1 MGNHNENQFFNLN
14 KSTDKKSKRHFVPI
28 EEMKNQNNLKKS
40 SKTIRPNK
48 NSINNIKVSKSNQQ
62 IGKGFS
68 VQASILKKKLKC
80 NYSKT
85 CKNFNVMKLLKMNN
99 YEDLKVDIAFFSDDE
114 NIKQNKKLYSVL
126 KKYKKINEL
135 RRIIDQKKRRDL
147 DNKKKNL
154 TNKNIINAQNIKQTY
169 NYLSKIQKDPIKQ
182 SLSGKSNLPL
192 NRSFAKKNNKQN
204 IQKSGINRNF
214 LPNINNRN
222 LMGQDQILHN
232 KRLNSIQKSI
242 PLKSEANNSIIRN
255 NPNSELNRGSFTKL
269 SNSRK
274 KNKEPNNSLLKNEI
288 GSSFIRFPLNKS
300 LDEKNLKRIKESKDY
315 TNISQNQQSN
325 NKLSNLTPISEK
337 RQHNISQIE
346 ENNSLSPEDKVLR
359 RFQYWQK
366 IVYPNYLPN
375 FCNGKHIELE
385 LNSFLS
391 NKHKNPR
398 FKFIGLNELA
408 NFQ

>member
-1 MGNHNENQFFNLN
+1 
-14 KSTDKKSKRHFVPI
+14 
-28 EEMKNQNNLKKS
+28 
-40 SKTIRPNK
+40 
-48 NSINNIKVSKSNQQ
+48 
-62 IGKGFS
+62 
-68 VQASILKKKLKC
+68 
-80 NYSKT
+80 
-85 CKNFNVMKLLKMNN
+85 
-99 YEDLKVDIAFFSDDE
+99 
-114 NIKQNKKLYSVL
+114 LYSVL

-375 FCNGKHIELE
+375 FCNRKHIELE